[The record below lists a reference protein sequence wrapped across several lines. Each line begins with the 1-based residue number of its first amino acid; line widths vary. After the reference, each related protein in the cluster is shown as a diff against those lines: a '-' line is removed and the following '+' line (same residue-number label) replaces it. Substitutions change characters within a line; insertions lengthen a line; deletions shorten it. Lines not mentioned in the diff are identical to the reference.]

1 MHSLL
6 DAQYIEL
13 VRDADNIDGEKNDNN
28 SSYIY
33 CLLTIFFSLILSGMT
48 LFFSYFN
55 AIIIISNIR
64 IGLLIMTITIN
75 DNNKAKSYSQ

>member
-1 MHSLL
+1 MHTLL

-13 VRDADNIDGEKNDNN
+13 ARDADNIDGENNDNDSN
-28 SSYIY
+28 YIY

-48 LFFSYFN
+48 LVFSYFN

-64 IGLLIMTITIN
+64 IGLLIMTINI
-75 DNNKAKSYSQ
+75 